1 MRRKLWFAVLVA
13 LVLFSVNAFADT
25 VVGTLNGDWRSWTTA
40 DVNQNGTPYWDGNS
54 YDSGDSYNIG
64 NYITNTGGFSN
75 GSGPGVAY
83 KYWGTA
89 TGGSDSFSM
98 DWISGS
104 NNVAMKLEVAGYA
117 SNNEFGYFDSQ
128 GYHVLF
134 SGSQTPGAAAIF
146 TPTEKYA
153 FYLKSPDGTFTT
165 NVADTYQHF
174 AIFKAAEGTYW
185 IGMEDLKTGSDYDY
199 NDMIVK
205 VSSVSVPEPTI
216 LLLLGFGLV
225 GITGAR
231 RMFKK

>member
-1 MRRKLWFAVLVA
+1 MRRKLCFAVLVA

-25 VVGTLNGDWRSWTTA
+25 VAGTSSGGWRAWTIT
-40 DVNQNGTPYWDGNS
+40 DVNQNRTPYWDGNS
-54 YDSGDSYNIG
+54 YDSGNSYNIG
-64 NYITNTGGFSN
+64 NYLTNTGGFSS
-75 GSGPGVAY
+75 GSGPGIAY
-83 KYWGTA
+83 NYWGTA
-89 TGGSDSFSM
+89 TGGSDLFSM
-98 DWISGS
+98 DWASGS

-117 SNNEFGYFDSQ
+117 SNNEFGYYDSK
-128 GYHVLF
+128 GHHVLF

-146 TPTEKYA
+146 TPTEDYV

-165 NVADTYQHF
+165 NMEGTYQHF